1 MNVSHE
7 NKVIWWAPERCAT
20 KITAKIFGEADFF
33 VDGRPLSEGYHSHDF
48 EIPSGCEDYKIFCN
62 IRNPYDRIFGIFLNF
77 TNFGINFVY
86 TKDKKQ
92 DLITKYENFI
102 DEFVTN
108 NRRFSE
114 NQKIGEEPTLWRY
127 FNKMNF
133 FQKYPDYFIR
143 VENLEYDLSKI
154 NFMTDTYLW
163 KSGQAKELLEKN
175 SFLKKRPFT
184 FDEIYTE
191 KGANKIFHY
200 FRKQFFLLGYSP
212 FSFTKEILDNDHKKY
227 FLHNIID

>member
-7 NKVIWWAPERCAT
+7 NKAIWWAPERCAT
-20 KITAKIFGEADFF
+20 KITAQI
-33 VDGRPLSEGYHSHDF
+33 LSEAGFFTNNIELSQSYHSHEF
-48 EIPSGCEDYKIFCN
+48 GIPTGCEDYKIFCN

-92 DLITKYENFI
+92 DLITQFEYFI
-102 DEFVTN
+102 DEFVTKN
-108 NRRFSE
+108 TRFSE
-114 NQKIGEEPTLWRY
+114 NNEIGEEPTLWRY
-127 FNKMNF
+127 FHKMNF
-133 FQKYPDYFIR
+133 LQKYPDYFIR
-143 VENLEYDLSKI
+143 VENLKEDLSKI
-154 NFMTDTYLW
+154 DFVTNTYIW
-163 KSGQAKELLEKN
+163 KSGQIDELLMKN
-175 SFLKKRPFT
+175 PFLKKRPFT

-191 KGANKIFHY
+191 RGANKIFHY

-212 FSFTKEILDNDHKKY
+212 FSFTKEVLDNNHKKY